1 VVVIR
6 VALDEASSQID
17 KLTPMQANM
26 GRQ

>member
-6 VALDEASSQID
+6 VALDEASSQIE